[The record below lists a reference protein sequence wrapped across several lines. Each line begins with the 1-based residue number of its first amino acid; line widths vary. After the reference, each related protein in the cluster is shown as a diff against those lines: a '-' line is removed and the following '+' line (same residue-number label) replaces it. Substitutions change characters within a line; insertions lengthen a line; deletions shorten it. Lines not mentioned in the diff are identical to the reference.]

1 MLFKADSADVVV
13 YLASTLDKI
22 SPRLPLKL
30 KKGAISA
37 LMSMEQPKY
46 APVLLNIPFLKEHFD
61 LMLTYELG
69 KVYGNTGIP
78 NLPMT
83 YYPLNIV
90 AIEAIL
96 HDPRPFSEK
105 TGVALESSSSAAS
118 GAPLLAVF
126 ASNCNN
132 AGASER
138 SEYLKQL
145 MSLVPVITLAWIC

>member
-1 MLFKADSADVVV
+1 MDTADVVV
-13 YLASTLDKI
+13 YLASTLDKV
-22 SPRLPLKL
+22 SPRFPQKL
-30 KKGAISA
+30 KAGAINV

-46 APVLLNIPFLKEHFD
+46 APVLLNVPFLKQHFD

-69 KVYGNTGIP
+69 KTYGNTGIP

-90 AIEAIL
+90 AIEAVL
-96 HDPRPFSEK
+96 HLPRPFLEK
-105 TGVALESSSSAAS
+105 TGIVPEASGSAGS

-145 MSLVPVITLAWIC
+145 MELVPVIS